1 MNYKNFAKSEQK
13 ISHLGFGAWGIGK
26 TFWIGAEDGESKKAL
41 HKAIESG
48 VIFFDSALVY
58 GNGHSEKLIGE
69 VEKEAGK
76 ELFITSK
83 IPSKKFEW
91 PANDSSTLEE
101 SFPEKQIILST
112 EKSLRNLKRDYLD
125 LQQFHVWNDNW
136 ADNDEWKEAIR
147 KLKQDGKVRYFGISI
162 NDHQA
167 ENGIK
172 AAESGLIDSF
182 QVIFNIFDQS
192 PIDKLF
198 PYCLENNISIIAR
211 VPLDEGGLTGNINK
225 NTEFPKGDWRNNY
238 FRGDRKSQVYQR
250 VKNIQEEMGIEC
262 DSIAECALRFTISFD
277 AVTCVIPGMRNT
289 SRVIEN
295 VDIINKGP
303 VSARLIENLKT
314 HKWERN
320 YYKS

>member
-1 MNYKNFAKSEQK
+1 MNYKNFSKSSEK
-13 ISHLGFGAWGIGK
+13 ISQLGFGTWGIGK
-26 TFWIGAEDGESKKAL
+26 TFWIGAEDNESKRAL
-41 HKAIESG
+41 HKAIELG
-48 VIFFDSALVY
+48 INFFDSALVY

-69 VEKEAGK
+69 VEKESGK
-76 ELFITSK
+76 HLFITSK

-91 PANDSSTLEE
+91 PANDKSKLED
-101 SFPEKQIILST
+101 SFPEKQILLST
-112 EKSLRNLKRDYLD
+112 ERSLRNLNRDYLD

-136 ADNDEWKEAIR
+136 AEQDEWKEAVL
-147 KLKQDGKVRYFGISI
+147 KLKKDGKVKYFGISM

-198 PYCLENNISIIAR
+198 PYCLENKISIIAR
-211 VPLDEGGLTGNINK
+211 VPLDEGGLTGNITK

-238 FRGDRKSQVYQR
+238 FRGDRKTQIEEKVSQIQN
-250 VKNIQEEMGIEC
+250 NIGSEC
-262 DSIAECALRFTISFD
+262 DSIAECALRFIISFD
-277 AVTCVIPGMRNT
+277 AVTTVIPGMRST

-295 VDIINKGP
+295 ANIINKGIL
-303 VSARLIENLKT
+303 SAELLEKLKL
-314 HKWERN
+314 HRWDRN
-320 YYKS
+320 FYK